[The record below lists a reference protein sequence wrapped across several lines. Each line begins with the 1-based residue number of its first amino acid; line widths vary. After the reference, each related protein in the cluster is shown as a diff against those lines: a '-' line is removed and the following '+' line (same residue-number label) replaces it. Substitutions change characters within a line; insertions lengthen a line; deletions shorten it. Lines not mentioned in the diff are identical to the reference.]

1 MELIEMESDWNYFI
15 FPGKY
20 NKKDVIEQFQIGIH
34 SKRLI
39 ISIKFDILV
48 FLIRKSYNTVQL

>member
-15 FPGKY
+15 SPGKY